1 MPGGKIELIV
11 PARRGRKPKTMPKAT
26 PFVYVKQ
33 KKNGK
38 KTTQKQSK
46 SYKPSTGFEKN
57 MRKYEKREKEIK
69 IIPMLNYL
77 NGPGSQGYL
86 QDLPA
91 APLTSAG
98 LTNGSLSAI
107 VLQTGSDLTNMN
119 AEMNVDAGQTIAYSL
134 GGYQLT
140 QGTGAQQMIGKYC
153 KFTSSY
159 LNINITMDPVV
170 TASDSP
176 GIADYTAPHQFRVI
190 QVKARRDKMV
200 AQGLHL
206 NDIGEPSVGYN
217 LFLDEQGR
225 PKGIISECA
234 TQDPFTWF
242 INKAHWTVL
251 KDERFTLAIPF
262 ATYNNAAPLGIASGV
277 SQYKSSRFKRYWLP
291 KPSEKVKYPFG
302 TAGVTVFEP
311 LDFNYVVHTI
321 ILCKNKSSG
330 ERPSDH
336 WNVQVNGATQ
346 FIDD

>member
-1 MPGGKIELIV
+1 MPAGKIELIV
-11 PARRGRKPKTMPKAT
+11 PGRQGRHLSVHTKSGKRRS
-26 PFVYVKQ
+26 
-33 KKNGK
+33 KKN
-38 KTTQKQSK
+38 TTSQKKQSK
-46 SYKPSTGFEKN
+46 SYDPSPSFSKN
-57 MRKYEKREKEIK
+57 MKKYEKREKEIK

-77 NGPGSQGYL
+77 NGPGSSGYL

-98 LTNGSLSAI
+98 LTNGALSAI

-119 AEMNVDAGQTIAYSL
+119 GEMNVDAGQNIAYAL

-153 KFTSSY
+153 KFTSAY
-159 LNINITMDPVV
+159 LNVNITMDPVYNGNDANV
-170 TASDSP
+170 
-176 GIADYTAPHQFRVI
+176 ADYITPHQFRII

-200 AQGLHL
+200 AQGLHI
-206 NDIGEPSVGYN
+206 NDIGEPSIGYN

-225 PKGIISECA
+225 PKGIISDCA

-242 INKAHWTVL
+242 VNKAHWTVL
-251 KDERFTLAIPF
+251 KDERFTLAVPY
-262 ATYNNAAPLGIASGV
+262 ATYNTGSDVAIASGV
-277 SQYKSSRFKRYWLP
+277 NQYKSSRFKKYWLP
-291 KPSEKVKYPFG
+291 KPTEKVKYPFG

-311 LDFNYVVHTI
+311 LDYNFVVHTV

-330 ERPSDH
+330 ERKSDH

>member
-1 MPGGKIELIV
+1 MPAGKIELVYPGKQGRLRIH
-11 PARRGRKPKTMPKAT
+11 AKSGKRRS
-26 PFVYVKQ
+26 
-33 KKNGK
+33 KKN
-38 KTTQKQSK
+38 TTSQKKQSK
-46 SYKPSTGFEKN
+46 SYEPSSSFSKN
-57 MRKYEKREKEIK
+57 MKKYEKREKEIK

-77 NGPGSQGYL
+77 NGPGSSGYL
-86 QDLPA
+86 QDIPA

-98 LTNGSLSAI
+98 LTNGALSAI

-119 AEMNVDAGQTIAYSL
+119 AEMNVDSGQNIAYAL

-140 QGTGAQQMIGKYC
+140 QGTGAQQMIGNYC

-159 LNINITMDPVV
+159 LNVNITMDPVV

-176 GIADYTAPHQFRVI
+176 SIVDYTAPHQFRII

-200 AQGLHL
+200 AQGLHI
-206 NDIGEPSVGYN
+206 NDIGEPSIGYN

-242 INKAHWTVL
+242 VNKAHWTVL

-262 ATYNNAAPLGIASGV
+262 GSYNTTSPLAIASGV
-277 SQYKSSRFKRYWLP
+277 TQYKSSRFKKYWLP
-291 KPSEKVKYPFG
+291 KSSDKVKYPFG
-302 TAGVTVFEP
+302 TPGVTVFEP
-311 LDFNYVVHTI
+311 LDYNFVVHTV

-346 FIDD
+346 FIND